1 MPPHVASQCSGPI
14 CPPRAPRRDKV
25 LQALIQGHIN
35 APTTSDPLPSS
46 STGVEKRDMTEL
58 VAEQRAYRRVGFMNE
73 VMSLQDSIKSVK
85 EEDRKR
91 DER

>member
-1 MPPHVASQCSGPI
+1 
-14 CPPRAPRRDKV
+14 
-25 LQALIQGHIN
+25 
-35 APTTSDPLPSS
+35 
-46 STGVEKRDMTEL
+46 MTEL

-85 EEDRKR
+85 EEEDRKR

>member
-1 MPPHVASQCSGPI
+1 
-14 CPPRAPRRDKV
+14 
-25 LQALIQGHIN
+25 
-35 APTTSDPLPSS
+35 
-46 STGVEKRDMTEL
+46 MTEL